1 MNKKWKIKPNWVDY
15 VQIPASEEYSDT
27 GVVGLEGVVEVLPFP
42 VQTGI
47 TSDSWAFALFKVW
60 AVTAMI
66 VSRENAIIMNA
77 VCLIM
82 P

>member
-27 GVVGLEGVVEVLPFP
+27 GVVGLEGVVEVLLFP
-42 VQTGI
+42 VHIGI
-47 TSDSWAFALFKVW
+47 TLDSWAFALFTVW
-60 AVTAMI
+60 ALTAMTA
-66 VSRENAIIMNA
+66 SKDTAIIMNA